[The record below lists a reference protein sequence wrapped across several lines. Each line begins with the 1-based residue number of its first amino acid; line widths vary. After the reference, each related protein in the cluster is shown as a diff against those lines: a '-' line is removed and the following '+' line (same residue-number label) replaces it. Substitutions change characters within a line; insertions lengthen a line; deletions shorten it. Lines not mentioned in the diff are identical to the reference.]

1 MVAFEL
7 NPYYCQAEIICP
19 GNLKCTVCGVEPALR
34 AWRKGIKFYPSGKR
48 GIVLY
53 PSGRGEGGSAV
64 KIKARCRGSRSH
76 SCCFPAPAIWT
87 GKGGGAEKFTRCAFL
102 NPTSP
107 QSAFHNGNTCR
118 AGEFRI
124 TRSRAPLSSLRDL
137 WKRLVDV

>member
-53 PSGRGEGGSAV
+53 PSDGRRG
-64 KIKARCRGSRSH
+64 ICRKDQSLMQGLALALLLLSSPCYMDRE
-76 SCCFPAPAIWT
+76 
-87 GKGGGAEKFTRCAFL
+87 KGGGAEKFTGCAFL